1 MIVELCGL
9 PGTGKSTLADDI
21 SKKIGVKNR
30 TSLLQLDH
38 MLNFKWKVVKHSSKD
53 WILTEEEKKLYR
65 LSCEYTN
72 HDSLYIYRLLNIYRS
87 IKKHNIK
94 DVYIL
99 EEGPIQYLSSI
110 AYDTNLVETALLN
123 QAVNIMTKHERVVIL
138 CECPMDIIVSRI
150 RNRHKKSDRYN
161 FDDTAKMKKLLQL
174 KKENIA
180 FLLKHYNGSVYYLD
194 MTKLVSDNLN
204 RLIQILREEKV
215 IT

>member
-21 SKKIGVKNR
+21 NKRIGLKNR

-38 MLNFKWKVVKHSSKD
+38 MLSFKWKVIKYSNKD
-53 WILTEEEKKLYR
+53 WILTKEEKRLYR
-65 LSCEYTN
+65 FACEYTN
-72 HDSLYIYRLLNIYRS
+72 CDSLYIYRLLNIYRA
-87 IKKHNIK
+87 IKKHNK
-94 DVYIL
+94 NDVYLL

-110 AYDTNLVETALLN
+110 AYDINLVETDLLN
-123 QAVNIMTKHERVVIL
+123 QAVNTMTEQERVVIL

-150 RNRHKKSDRYN
+150 RNRHKKSDRYY
-161 FDDTAKMKKLLQL
+161 FDDTVKMKKLLQL
-174 KKENIA
+174 KKENIN

-194 MTKLVSDNLN
+194 MTKSVSDNLN
-204 RLIQILREEKV
+204 RIIQILQKEKV